1 MYPLITIWCLCWDA
15 AASTRPITVILVS
28 VKNVPIILCCC
39 TTIYKPFLCYFVVGL
54 PSGWSLQVAP
64 NGRVFFINHSDK
76 KTTWVDPRWEPKKLK
91 GEIDYLNEGVHMK
104 LQQFNYQNS
113 IKHGRDLETW
123 HLEAGRH
130 LGTSEADMEVGVLWT
145 LDLEVV
151 DFW

>member
-1 MYPLITIWCLCWDA
+1 M
-15 AASTRPITVILVS
+15 
-28 VKNVPIILCCC
+28 
-39 TTIYKPFLCYFVVGL
+39 
-54 PSGWSLQVAP
+54 AP

-123 HLEAGRH
+123 HLEAGRD
-130 LGTSEADMEVGVLWT
+130 LETSEADTEVGVL
-145 LDLEVV
+145 
-151 DFW
+151 